1 MRARALGALL
11 AAGSLLLGSPA
22 LAGQLGFDF
31 RVSELN
37 GSGTPDED
45 ASNPAIAYDLEYNR
59 FLVVWSGDNPDGE
72 HRIHGQLIHGQWGTP
87 VVEDF
92 QISLDPPPG
101 GAQDD
106 FTPVVAFSD
115 ATGEYLVVWSSD
127 RGHPGAF
134 EIHARAVSRLGEPLG
149 SDSVELSSMGSNA
162 ADTSF
167 FARTPAI
174 AWDSLLDHHVV
185 AWVGQDDTA
194 PLGPGETRIFA
205 QRVDAGTLAQIGS
218 DDWLV
223 SSAPAG
229 SGPDFDEYACDLA
242 FSPVTGQFLLV
253 FEADPVAAVGS
264 HPSEIVLQRID
275 SSGSTGLSNII
286 SVMGASIDD
295 GFTAEDPAIAYDE
308 TNGLFLVTWHGDDL
322 VDGEFEIHG
331 QFLDQAGAEVG
342 VDDFRISDMGPDG
355 STSYGAFHPDVMFS
369 ATTASWLVVWRGDD
383 NALTTDNE
391 WEIFGQV
398 LDDAGVEK
406 GGNDI
411 CLSEIR
417 GTGSPIGAVG
427 NPAIVWGEFVN
438 VSFLV
443 YSADEDVQSIL
454 PGEFEIFGQGY
465 FIDDVVTGVP
475 SPLLPEVAALH
486 PNVPNPFNPATTVH
500 FDVPQPAQRLRLEL
514 YDSMGRRVA
523 RLHDGPSPAGRH
535 QVVWHGQDQAG
546 AALASGVYHL
556 RMELDGQHVGA
567 RKLTLVR

>member
-1 MRARALGALL
+1 MRAPVLGAILVATALL
-11 AAGSLLLGSPA
+11 VGAPA
-22 LAGQLGFDF
+22 HAGQLGFDF
-31 RVSELN
+31 RVSEVN
-37 GSGTPDED
+37 GSGTTPED
-45 ASNPAIAYDLEYNR
+45 ASNPDIAYDLEYNR
-59 FLVVWSGDNPDGE
+59 FLVVWAADNPDGE
-72 HRIHGQLIHGQWGTP
+72 HRIYGQLVHGQWGTS

-92 QISLDPPPG
+92 QISLDPPPSVS
-101 GAQDD
+101 QDD
-106 FTPVVAFSD
+106 FTPSVAFSD

-127 RGHPGAF
+127 RGHPGAY
-134 EIHARAVSRLGEPLG
+134 EIHARAVSRLGAPLG
-149 SDSVELSSMGSNA
+149 GDSVELSSMGANV
-162 ADTSF
+162 ADTNF
-167 FARTPAI
+167 FARQPVI

-205 QRVDAGTLAQIGS
+205 QRVDAGTLAEIGG

-253 FEADPVAAVGS
+253 FEADPVAAAGS

-295 GFTAEDPAIAYDE
+295 GFTAENPAIAYDP
-308 TNGLFLVTWHGDDL
+308 TNGLFLATWHGDDL

-331 QFLDQAGAEVG
+331 QFLDQTGAEVG

-355 STSYGAFHPDVMFS
+355 NTAYGAFHPDVMFS
-369 ATTASWLVVWRGDD
+369 TTTASWLVTWRGDD
-383 NALTTDNE
+383 DTFTVDNE
-391 WEIFGQV
+391 WEIFAQI
-398 LDDAGVEK
+398 LDDTGAEK
-406 GGNDI
+406 AGNDL

-417 GTGSPIGAVG
+417 GTGVTIGAAG
-427 NPAIVWGEFVN
+427 NPAVAWGEFIN

-443 YSADEDVQSIL
+443 YVADENTQGIL
-454 PGEFEIFGQGY
+454 PGEFEVFGQGY
-465 FIDDVVTGVP
+465 FIDDVVTEVP

-486 PNVPNPFNPATTVH
+486 PNVPNPFNPATTIY
-500 FDVPQPAQRLRLEL
+500 FDVPQQAQRLRLEL
-514 YDSMGRRVA
+514 YDSLGRRVA
-523 RLHDGPSPAGRH
+523 LLHDGPSPAGRH
-535 QVVWHGQDQAG
+535 HMVWHGQDQAG
-546 AALASGVYHL
+546 ASLSSGVYHL
-556 RMELDGQHVGA
+556 RMELDGQHVAA